1 MESLL
6 RGRPRTGQA
15 GPGYQGDTDHAASA
29 FRLLATAD
37 PSDVEKDREVG
48 RCLKDRCPGPV
59 RPALT
64 PGSWA
69 LTGKPGGLHPAVRWG
84 RRLLQC
90 LDTGR
95 WGAGAGVSLLP
106 GC

>member
-37 PSDVEKDREVG
+37 PSGVEKDREVG

-84 RRLLQC
+84 R
-90 LDTGR
+90 
-95 WGAGAGVSLLP
+95 
-106 GC
+106 